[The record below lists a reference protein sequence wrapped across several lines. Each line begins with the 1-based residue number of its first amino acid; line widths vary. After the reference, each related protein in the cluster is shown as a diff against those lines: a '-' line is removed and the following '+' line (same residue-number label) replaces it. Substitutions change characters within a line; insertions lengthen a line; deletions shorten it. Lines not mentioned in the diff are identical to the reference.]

1 MGRLSSALLALGL
14 LSGALAKPKVCVVV
28 SPFVSHLLNISSN
41 VDAASDLVPKSKLEV
56 FGHLFVFHT
65 PAALTLHQAD

>member
-1 MGRLSSALLALGL
+1 MGRLSSALLVLGL
-14 LSGALAKPKVCVVV
+14 LSGALAKPKVCVL
-28 SPFVSHLLNISSN
+28 SLFVSHLFNISFN
-41 VDAASDLVPKSKLEV
+41 NDAASNLVPKSKLEV